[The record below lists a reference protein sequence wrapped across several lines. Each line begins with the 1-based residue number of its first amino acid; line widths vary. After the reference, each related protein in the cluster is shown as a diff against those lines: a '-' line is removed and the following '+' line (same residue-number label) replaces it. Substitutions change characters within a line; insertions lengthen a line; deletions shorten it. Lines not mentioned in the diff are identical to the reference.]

1 MESEYI
7 MENKENNIN
16 KITETLTKEL
26 ESLSNEGLHEF
37 FIFFYRMNHQ
47 YGNMIAVDKF
57 EEFLESFDS
66 NPFKLN
72 EDKAFKKQLIENI
85 VKYAHDHMSLITAAV
100 LIKKR
105 FTIEELTRNYYS
117 SVDLFSGEWY

>member
-7 MENKENNIN
+7 MENTEKNIN

-72 EDKAFKKQLIENI
+72 EDKAFKVLSS
-85 VKYAHDHMSLITAAV
+85 AFAAPCLHHALRTAAG
-100 LIKKR
+100 KCPR
-105 FTIEELTRNYYS
+105 SR
-117 SVDLFSGEWY
+117 

>member
-7 MENKENNIN
+7 MENTEKNIN
-16 KITETLTKEL
+16 KITENLTKEL
-26 ESLSNEGLHEF
+26 ENLSNEGLHEF

-85 VKYAHDHMSLITAAV
+85 VKYAHDHMSLITAADARKILRV
-100 LIKKR
+100 AAKL
-105 FTIEELTRNYYS
+105 EQL
-117 SVDLFSGEWY
+117 